1 MGLDNRKLLKIGIV
15 GSVIAALCC
24 FTPILVILFSVLGI
38 SAFIGILDIVLLPVL
53 AFFLLLTLFAYL
65 RRRKARA

>member
-1 MGLDNRKLLKIGIV
+1 MDNRKLLKIGIV